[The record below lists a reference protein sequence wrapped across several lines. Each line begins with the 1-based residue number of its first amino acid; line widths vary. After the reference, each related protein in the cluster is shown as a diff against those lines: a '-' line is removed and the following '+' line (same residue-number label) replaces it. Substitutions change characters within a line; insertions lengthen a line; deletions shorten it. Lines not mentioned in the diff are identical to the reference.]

1 MIATSCSIGGH
12 TSRRKCGDMESNSEI
27 FNATQAQKAKEVVFP
42 QNIPPKKLLKAAL
55 FIFGNTFQATID
67 MVTRQTDKNECRAR
81 DSNSRDKLIRNS
93 HLMAAQAYK
102 GHEWS

>member
-1 MIATSCSIGGH
+1 MPHIKHKKQEKLHSPKNENTLKQLPIRLATFLG
-12 TSRRKCGDMESNSEI
+12 
-27 FNATQAQKAKEVVFP
+27 
-42 QNIPPKKLLKAAL
+42 
-55 FIFGNTFQATID
+55 TID